1 MLEQYGHGGDLLTAR
16 QLYGR
21 EEFADFSSN
30 MNPLGPPEAVERIL
44 RGPADWIVRY
54 PDPAV
59 RELRARLAERHGIA
73 EDCILV
79 GNGAAELIDLAVRE
93 IRPRLTALAAP
104 CFAEYGE
111 AAVKAGSGIA
121 AIALAEQGGYRLSAG
136 QVAALAGTA
145 GEGTGE
151 ASRAAS
157 AGASSVATGEAS
169 RGASAG
175 AADGATGRTASEDG
189 AAVPDLWLLGHPNN
203 PTGRRLDAEAVA
215 AARATGRPVI
225 LDEAFMDFIEAAE
238 EAGTGRKPES
248 AEKKTAASAPEATAR
263 SKEAAEPKEAAGSH
277 EAPPNPAASLI
288 AAAAE
293 DPNLLVLRSM
303 TKFYSIP
310 GIRLGYLVS
319 HPERI
324 ARLRALQVPWSVN
337 GLAQAIGCAVL
348 EDEAFA
354 RRTGAWLA
362 AERPW
367 LANGLRRLGLT
378 VYPSEVNYLLVR
390 LPDSS
395 GWTASAL
402 QAAMGR
408 RGLLVRDASRMGG
421 LTPGHIR
428 LAVKARRDHERLLA
442 ALEEC
447 LRLGPSPSE
456 PPQAAERR
464 ERG

>member
-44 RGPADWIVRY
+44 RGPADWIGRY

-136 QVAALAGTA
+136 QEAALAVMA
-145 GEGTGE
+145 GEE
-151 ASRAAS
+151 
-157 AGASSVATGEAS
+157 TGEAS
-169 RGASAG
+169 RGVSAG
-175 AADGATGRTASEDG
+175 AADGPTGRTASEDG

-225 LDEAFMDFIEAAE
+225 LDEAFMDFIEV
-238 EAGTGRKPES
+238 
-248 AEKKTAASAPEATAR
+248 
-263 SKEAAEPKEAAGSH
+263 AGSQ

-348 EDEAFA
+348 EDEGFT

-367 LANGLRRLGLT
+367 LANGLRLLGLT

-408 RGLLVRDASRMGG
+408 RGVLIRDASRMGG
-421 LTPGHIR
+421 LTPRHIR

-456 PPQAAERR
+456 PPHAERR
-464 ERG
+464 ERE